1 MNTPLMIYGREIL
14 FKEVNINKSMKRL
27 IIICEGETE
36 QEFCKDVL
44 YGYLQNID
52 IYIETPL
59 IKKSL
64 GGIVP
69 WEYLKKQIDLH
80 LNEDVFVS
88 MLIDY
93 YGIQDYH
100 KFPKWEESKS
110 IVDKIDRLN
119 FLESAMNDELEEN
132 IKYRFIPYIQL
143 HEFEG
148 LLFNNIDAF
157 VNNIPLNEIKD
168 IGELKSTISSFAN
181 PELIN
186 DGKTSAP
193 SKRLG
198 RLISGYNKIVY
209 GAILAESIGLER
221 LRAKAFRFNE
231 WIQKLESIR

>member
-1 MNTPLMIYGREIL
+1 
-14 FKEVNINKSMKRL
+14 MKRL

-44 YGYLQNID
+44 YGYLQKKD

-69 WEYLKKQIDLH
+69 WGDLKKQIDLH
-80 LNEDVFVS
+80 LHENVYVT

-93 YGIQDYH
+93 YGIQDFH
-100 KFPKWEESKS
+100 QFPKWEESKS
-110 IVDKIDRLN
+110 VVNKIERIS
-119 FLESAMNDELEEN
+119 FLENAMRDEFEDRV
-132 IKYRFIPYIQL
+132 KHRFIPYIQL

-148 LLFNNIDAF
+148 LLFNNIETF
-157 VNNIPLNEIKD
+157 KTNIPSK
-168 IGELKSTISSFAN
+168 ELTGLEELENTIDTNDN

-186 DGKTSAP
+186 EGKNTAP
-193 SKRLG
+193 SKRLV

-221 LRAKAFRFNE
+221 LRAKAVRFNG
-231 WIQKLESIR
+231 WIQKLESL

>member
-1 MNTPLMIYGREIL
+1 
-14 FKEVNINKSMKRL
+14 MKRL

-44 YGYLQNID
+44 YGYLQKKD

-69 WEYLKKQIDLH
+69 WGDLKKQIDLH
-80 LNEDVFVS
+80 LQENVYVT

-93 YGIQDYH
+93 YGIQDFH
-100 KFPKWEESKS
+100 QFPKWEESKS
-110 IVDKIDRLN
+110 VVNKIERIS
-119 FLESAMNDELEEN
+119 FLENAMRDEFEDRV
-132 IKYRFIPYIQL
+132 KHRFIPYIQL

-148 LLFNNIDAF
+148 LLFNNIETF
-157 VNNIPLNEIKD
+157 KTNIPSK
-168 IGELKSTISSFAN
+168 ELTGLEELENTIDTNDN

-186 DGKTSAP
+186 EGKNTAP
-193 SKRLG
+193 SKRLV

-221 LRAKAFRFNE
+221 LRAKAVRFNG
-231 WIQKLESIR
+231 WIQKLESL

>member
-1 MNTPLMIYGREIL
+1 
-14 FKEVNINKSMKRL
+14 MKRL

-44 YGYLQNID
+44 YGYLQKKD

-69 WEYLKKQIDLH
+69 WGDLKKQIDLH
-80 LNEDVFVS
+80 LQENVYVT

-93 YGIQDYH
+93 YGIQDFH
-100 KFPKWEESKS
+100 QFPKWEESKS
-110 IVDKIDRLN
+110 IVNKIERIS
-119 FLESAMNDELEEN
+119 FLENAMRDEFEDRV
-132 IKYRFIPYIQL
+132 KHRFIPYIQL

-148 LLFNNIDAF
+148 LLFNNIETF
-157 VNNIPLNEIKD
+157 KTNIPSK
-168 IGELKSTISSFAN
+168 ELTGLEELENTIDTNDN

-186 DGKTSAP
+186 EGKNTAP
-193 SKRLG
+193 SKRLV

-221 LRAKAFRFNE
+221 LRAKAVRFNG
-231 WIQKLESIR
+231 WIQKLESL

>member
-1 MNTPLMIYGREIL
+1 
-14 FKEVNINKSMKRL
+14 MKRL

-44 YGYLQNID
+44 YGYLQKKD

-69 WEYLKKQIDLH
+69 WGDLKKQIDLH
-80 LNEDVFVS
+80 LQENVYVT

-93 YGIQDYH
+93 YGIQDFH
-100 KFPKWEESKS
+100 QFPKWEESKS
-110 IVDKIDRLN
+110 IVNKIERIS
-119 FLESAMNDELEEN
+119 FLENAMRDEFEDRV
-132 IKYRFIPYIQL
+132 KHRFIPYIQL

-148 LLFNNIDAF
+148 LLFNNIETF
-157 VNNIPLNEIKD
+157 KTNIPSK
-168 IGELKSTISSFAN
+168 ELTGLEELENTIDTNDN

-186 DGKTSAP
+186 EGKNTAP
-193 SKRLG
+193 SKRLM

-221 LRAKAFRFNE
+221 LRAKAVRFNG
-231 WIQKLESIR
+231 WIQKLESL